1 MTAWHSA
8 DREDVLTEFDVRD
21 HEGLSDSDVQVRRDR
36 YGANRLPSPPRPG
49 ILVRFLRQFHN
60 LLIYVLLAAALL
72 TALLAHY
79 VDTIVILA
87 VVLVNATIGF
97 VQEGKAESALAAI
110 RDMLAP
116 RATVLRRG
124 RRVDIGSDEV
134 VPGDI
139 VFLEAGSRIPADLR
153 LLEVR
158 SLRVEEAA
166 LTGESVPVEK

>member
-1 MTAWHSA
+1 MTGWHSVA
-8 DREDVLTEFDVRD
+8 KEEVLKHFDVLDN
-21 HEGLSDSDVQVRRDR
+21 EGLSDSEVLLRRER
-36 YGANRLPSPPRPG
+36 YGANDLPSPARPG
-49 ILVRFLRQFHN
+49 ALRRFLRQFHN

-72 TALLAHY
+72 TALLSHY

-97 VQEGKAESALAAI
+97 VQDGKAESALAAI

-116 RATVLRRG
+116 KTTVLRDG
-124 RRVDIGSDEV
+124 RRIDIDSGDV

-158 SLRVEEAA
+158 FLAYRRSRLDRRVH
-166 LTGESVPVEK
+166 SC